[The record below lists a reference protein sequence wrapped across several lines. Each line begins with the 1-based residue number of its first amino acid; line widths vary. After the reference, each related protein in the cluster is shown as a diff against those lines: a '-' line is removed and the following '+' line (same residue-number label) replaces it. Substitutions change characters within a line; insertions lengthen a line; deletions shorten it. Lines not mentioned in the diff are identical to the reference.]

1 MLMGCDSKFN
11 VHYGGGGGKS
21 PPPLALQ
28 VGGKSPWG
36 EKSPPIWHCEGG
48 EKSPP
53 GKISLPLKNIFTK
66 IAWTF
71 FACTA
76 HEFDFNSTLLHSYIL
91 NLERSQTSRNMFLT
105 LKIEKISKK
114 LRSKRVKNYVFL
126 FFFFLFFFF
135 SFEIINSTGKLHKDF
150 RTLFVFKH
158 RRKTKKFT
166 LKWQIPLFEKRV
178 SLLLPGVQYPGPINM
193 GQTPCNWFNRIYTH
207 EKAHKL
213 VEMFWKCLIIEILIS
228 IEARKLGTKPGCW
241 VGKGRFRNLL

>member
-11 VHYGGGGGKS
+11 VHYGWGGGGGGGKS

-114 LRSKRVKNYVFL
+114 LRSKTVKNYVFL

-178 SLLLPGVQYPGPINM
+178 HPRIIMRQHPI
-193 GQTPCNWFNRIYTH
+193 R
-207 EKAHKL
+207 
-213 VEMFWKCLIIEILIS
+213 
-228 IEARKLGTKPGCW
+228 
-241 VGKGRFRNLL
+241 RNLAWCKF

>member
-1 MLMGCDSKFN
+1 MLMGCDRKFN
-11 VHYGGGGGKS
+11 VHYGWGGGKS

-150 RTLFVFKH
+150 RTLFVFKP

-178 SLLLPGVQYPGPINM
+178 HR
-193 GQTPCNWFNRIYTH
+193 F
-207 EKAHKL
+207 
-213 VEMFWKCLIIEILIS
+213 F
-228 IEARKLGTKPGCW
+228 EA
-241 VGKGRFRNLL
+241 N

>member
-1 MLMGCDSKFN
+1 M
-11 VHYGGGGGKS
+11 GGGKS

-114 LRSKRVKNYVFL
+114 LRSKTVKNYVFL
-126 FFFFLFFFF
+126 FFFFLFCCF
-135 SFEIINSTGKLHKDF
+135 SFEIINLTGKLHKDF

-178 SLLLPGVQYPGPINM
+178 DTFATLATSDVQGAM
-193 GQTPCNWFNRIYTH
+193 LDPCLFYH
-207 EKAHKL
+207 LKKL
-213 VEMFWKCLIIEILIS
+213 ES
-228 IEARKLGTKPGCW
+228 QR
-241 VGKGRFRNLL
+241 